1 MAIQI
6 GQQGW
11 SQQTPAAVQIIRS
24 GLGAARTISSR
35 RRSKRS
41 KAATSRK
48 RKKRAGSSSTRSKRS
63 SRKVS
68 RLVKG
73 SAAAKAYMAKIR
85 KLRK

>member
-1 MAIQI
+1 MATQI

-11 SQQTPAAVQIIRS
+11 GQQSPAVQQIIRS
-24 GLGAARTISSR
+24 GLGIARATSSR

-48 RKKRAGSSSTRSKRS
+48 RKKRVASSSTRSKKS
-63 SRKVS
+63 SRRAS